1 MSAWG
6 HFRQS
11 IGVPPTDGLP
21 SIAEGQCPARTIGSS
36 TPTSGPT
43 RAVSGMEGLCQ
54 KQPWFDIH
62 DKVNEIA
69 ANGFCG
75 FGGGPGF
82 SVTHGQIER

>member
-1 MSAWG
+1 MSRPHHWQLDPN
-6 HFRQS
+6 FRTNPS
-11 IGVPPTDGLP
+11 GIRHGRFVPK
-21 SIAEGQCPARTIGSS
+21 AA
-36 TPTSGPT
+36 
-43 RAVSGMEGLCQ
+43 
-54 KQPWFDIH
+54 WFDIH